1 MLGFFSLTINQLG
14 ALRTRVVVQVE
25 TMHEKTRKHID
36 GMITDTSV
44 VHLTPIRKTL
54 ARKDTAELYRVGI
67 EQPLRVFSLPD
78 EVQEILEYIDSVD
91 AVESAI
97 AVDTTEHDKQHPLRT
112 RIVFNESARVNT
124 LSDGAAVS
132 VALYDRALVITEDT
146 VRVLPQYL
154 QGLPDTLKRELVL
167 PKSTTVLN
175 PNRVIYRFSTAENP
189 LDTVINGEEA
199 KLFRSYRHW
208 VSDVVT
214 SSAVVNTIRQVQHDE
229 KAFGFWRTS
238 DTSYT
243 AVPDNG
249 PVNEVPTVFRFNSID
264 VDIPA
269 AYYPVSPALCDM
281 HGDYAYLCT
290 PSDGW
295 IRLHRNGKIL
305 HMPLLSYIPFGYQR
319 TRCVAFR
326 DGVLLTYDKGGEDLQ
341 SVYVSPL
348 GVRLSNLIIHAR
360 SVILA
365 PVDVNGVMCLE
376 AYWRSDSY
384 LNRKIVWRAVSPFAR

>member
-1 MLGFFSLTINQLG
+1 
-14 ALRTRVVVQVE
+14 
-25 TMHEKTRKHID
+25 
-36 GMITDTSV
+36 
-44 VHLTPIRKTL
+44 
-54 ARKDTAELYRVGI
+54 
-67 EQPLRVFSLPD
+67 
-78 EVQEILEYIDSVD
+78 
-91 AVESAI
+91 
-97 AVDTTEHDKQHPLRT
+97 
-112 RIVFNESARVNT
+112 
-124 LSDGAAVS
+124 
-132 VALYDRALVITEDT
+132 
-146 VRVLPQYL
+146 
-154 QGLPDTLKRELVL
+154 
-167 PKSTTVLN
+167 VLN
-175 PNRVIYRFSTAENP
+175 PNRVLYRFSTAENP

-249 PVNEVPTVFRFNSID
+249 PVDEVPTVFRFNSID

-365 PVDVNGVMCLE
+365 PVDVNGVTCLE